1 MLKDLKTKVIAKNI
15 IHYQTIDSTQKE
27 IWRKID
33 KGNIENGTMMIADL
47 QTDAIGTHGRKWYT
61 TEAENIAF
69 SFVMYPNVNVEKLN
83 HLTIE
88 IAEIIVSVFQKMYQI
103 RLEIKVPNDIVI
115 GHKKIGGILTE
126 TTLQGE
132 IVKNLVIGIGMNTNQ
147 TCFEG
152 EIADIASS
160 IKNEFNIQVDNERVI
175 AEFCN
180 QFEEKIWNKIQ

>member
-27 IWRKID
+27 IWRRID

-61 TEAENIAF
+61 TETENIAF
-69 SFVMYPNVNVEKLN
+69 SFVMYPNINVEKLN

-103 RLEIKVPNDIVI
+103 RLEIKIPNDIVV

-132 IVKNLVIGIGMNTNQ
+132 SVKNLVIGIGMNTNQ

-160 IKNEFNIQVDNERVI
+160 IKNEFNIQVDNEKII